1 MNTLWGRA
9 TSSNVMKVLWLADEL
24 AIPYTLREVGGPYGG
39 TDTPEYRAMNPTGLV
54 PTWQESNWSLWES
67 NAILRHLAATHA
79 AGTPFCPP
87 DARRR
92 AEIDRWMDAQQTLL
106 TPPQNIVFIGL
117 VRTAPDARDM
127 KAIGAAVARADAV
140 WRILDAQIARSG
152 AYVAGTALSLADIC
166 WGVHVHR
173 WFNLDVERSEVPA
186 LRRWYDRLLALPAYA
201 RHCAR
206 PLV

>member
-39 TDTPEYRAMNPTGLV
+39 TDAPEYRAMNPTGLV
-54 PTWQESNWSLWES
+54 PTWQEDNWSLWES

-79 AGTPFCPP
+79 GGTPFWPP

-173 WFNLDVERSEVPA
+173 WFNLDVDRSEAPA